1 MNDEN
6 KKSEPNSTVNP
17 KDQKPA
23 EQVEQERK
31 DRDAKLKKRLDDL
44 RKNDPFVYP
53 TF

>member
-1 MNDEN
+1 MNEEN
-6 KKSEPNSTVNP
+6 KKPAPSSVEKPG
-17 KDQKPA
+17 DQKPT
-23 EQVEQERK
+23 EQSEQARK